1 MYSSTPVTKTL
12 LLSICMLTL
21 GIGSIWVLAP
31 FLPSLLWA
39 TMITIATWPLL
50 NKLENKMGG
59 KRGFAITIM
68 LLAMGALVILPIGVA
83 ASMIFSHVDDA
94 IAWLRELPQ
103 KQLPPLPEAIANMP
117 MLGPKISVKWQEIT
131 AMTPDSLTSYIH
143 DYSLVAMNW
152 LAAAAKSAG
161 VFFLHLLLT
170 FGLTGLLYAQG
181 DTAAAGIR
189 KFFIRIAGERG
200 DHGVILA
207 AQSIKAVAMGIVV
220 TALIQTA
227 MAGAGFFLAQVP
239 FAGILTAVAFV
250 LCIAQLGVIVPMLLA
265 VGWLYFKNENVVATL
280 LLVWSVITAA
290 LDNVIRPMLIKK
302 GADLPMILILA
313 GVLGGLYAFGV
324 VGLFIGPAL
333 LAVTYRLLES
343 WVSETRIELQDVAE
357 IKPLPKP
364 IRPKESSL
372 DH

>member
-1 MYSSTPVTKTL
+1 MYSSTPVTKTI
-12 LLSICMLTL
+12 LLSVCMLTL
-21 GIGSIWVLAP
+21 GIGSLWVLAP

-50 NKLENKMGG
+50 AKLEKKIGG
-59 KRGFAITIM
+59 KRGFAIAIM
-68 LLAMGALVILPIGVA
+68 LLAMGLLVILPIGVA
-83 ASMIFSHVDDA
+83 ASMIFSHVDEA
-94 IAWLRELPQ
+94 IAWLRDLPQ
-103 KQLPPLPEAIANMP
+103 KQLPPLPESIASIP
-117 MLGPKISVKWQEIT
+117 MLGPKISQKWQEIT
-131 AMTPDSLTSYIH
+131 TISPDSMTGYVH

-152 LAAAAKSAG
+152 LAGAAKSAG
-161 VFFLHLLLT
+161 VFFMHLLLT
-170 FGLTGLLYAQG
+170 LGLTGLLYAQG
-181 DTAAAGIR
+181 DTAATGIR
-189 KFFIRIAGERG
+189 KFSIRLAGERG
-200 DHGVILA
+200 DHGVIIA
-207 AQSIKAVAMGIVV
+207 AQSVKAVAMGIVV
-220 TALIQTA
+220 TALIQTV

-239 FAGILTAVAFV
+239 FAGILTAVAFA

-302 GADLPMILILA
+302 GADLPLILILA
-313 GVLGGLYAFGV
+313 GVLGGLYGFGV

-333 LAVTYRLLES
+333 LAVTYKLLES
-343 WVSETRIELQDVAE
+343 WVSEIRIELQDIRD

-364 IRPKESSL
+364 IRPPQSPL